1 MHYLLLFIFI
11 TSIFNLGIAQ
21 IGSIQTEQYQAE
33 FEKKQSIDV
42 VSDYTDTIQVP
53 IQLLK
58 IGINEELY
66 EMYPELKD
74 KRVGLG
80 VTNIVIEYLEYTNRF
95 IFTEEKEEI
104 KQRMIAQDKASD
116 KGVSSNKIEVKG
128 NVVLA
133 KYFVYIEVYD
143 FSVSEDEV
151 VKVNGQQTV
160 NQTTR
165 LGLQIKFVD
174 AETSQVIVGSGL
186 GEAVTIKETI
196 ETIAECYTEL
206 TGKTK
211 NIVWD
216 ETKTNGDPIRCL
228 GKKRQE
234 KYNILPQTTLKE
246 GILKSMKEYKSRI

>member
-1 MHYLLLFIFI
+1 MKPLRLILTMATMLLGFSQVAL
-11 TSIFNLGIAQ
+11 SQ
-21 IGSIQTEQYQAE
+21 IGSVKTESYQAS
-33 FEKKQSIDV
+33 FEKTQSIDS
-42 VSDYTDTIQVP
+42 VSNYTDTIQIP

-66 EMYPELKD
+66 ELYPELKD

-80 VTNIVIEYLEYTNRF
+80 VTNIVIEYLEYTGRF
-95 IFTEEKEEI
+95 VFTEEKEEI

-151 VKVNGQQTV
+151 VKVNGEQKTT
-160 NQTTR
+160 QTTR

-174 AETSQVIVGSGL
+174 AETSEVLVGSGL
-186 GEAVTIKETI
+186 GEASTIKTESILDGVEDGVKFNQSTIGITTKKALETASSRVVTRMI
-196 ETIAECYTEL
+196 
-206 TGKTK
+206 
-211 NIVWD
+211 
-216 ETKTNGDPIRCL
+216 
-228 GKKRQE
+228 KK
-234 KYNILPQTTLKE
+234 
-246 GILKSMKEYKSRI
+246 GIFKS